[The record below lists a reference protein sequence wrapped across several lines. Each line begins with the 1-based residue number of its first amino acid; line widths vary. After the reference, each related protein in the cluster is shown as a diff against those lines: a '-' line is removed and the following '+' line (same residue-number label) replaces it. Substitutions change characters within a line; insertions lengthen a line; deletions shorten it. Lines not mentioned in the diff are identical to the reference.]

1 MSDQQQDLAQEV
13 HPINIEDELKQ
24 SYMDYAMSVIVGRAL
39 PDVRDGLKPVHR
51 RVLFAMNEL
60 NNDWN
65 KAYKKSARVVGDV
78 IGKYHPHGDSAVYD
92 TIVRMAQTFSLR
104 YPLVDGQGN
113 FGSID
118 GDSAAAMRYTEI
130 RMTKLAHSLLA
141 DLEKETVDFV
151 ENYDGTEH
159 IPTVLP
165 TRAPNLLING
175 SAGIAVGMATNIPPH
190 NMREVV
196 AGCMALLENP
206 ELEVDDLI
214 RYIPGPDFPTGAIIT
229 GRAGIIQAYR
239 TGRGRIYVRAKAEV
253 VTDEAKGKDTIIIH
267 EIPYQLNKARL
278 LERIAELVKEKK
290 IEGIT
295 ELRDESDK
303 DGLRV
308 VIELRRGEVG
318 DVVLNNLYAQTQ
330 LQSVVGINM
339 VALVDGQPKVLN
351 LKEIIEAFLRHRR
364 EVVTRRTLFLLRK
377 ARERGHVLE
386 GLAVALAN
394 IDEIIELI
402 KTSPT
407 AADARERLVAAAW
420 APGDVSAM
428 LERAGEAACRPE
440 DLEGDFGLIDGKYH
454 LSPAQAQAILD
465 LRLNRLTG
473 LEHEKL
479 LQEYADKVA
488 EIADLLDILGD
499 PDRLRSVIREE
510 LEELVADFG
519 DERLTEITDSAHDL
533 TVEDLITEEDRVV
546 TISHQGYA
554 KTQSLT
560 DYQAQR
566 RGGTGR
572 SATAVKDEDFVEH
585 LLIASTHATVLC
597 FSNMGKVYWLK
608 VFHIPLASRNARG
621 RPMVNLL
628 PLDENERIT
637 SILPIEGYD
646 EDQFIFMATANGTV
660 KKTAATQ
667 FARQRSVGLRA
678 IELDEDDVLIGTAIT
693 DGNSDIMLFSS
704 EGKATRFNENQ
715 VRAMGRTARGVR
727 GINLADGHKLI
738 SLIVP
743 KEGGRIL
750 TVTENGYGKRTENA
764 EFPAKGRGGK
774 GVIAMSTSA
783 RNGSLVGAV
792 QVWDTDEMMLIS
804 NQGTAVRTRV
814 EEVSLLGRNTQG
826 VRVIRTRD
834 GEALVSVSRIVE
846 DVDAA
851 EPAQPVVNEATEAN
865 ADVGDTHES
874 TGTESTATD
883 NPTGGDDTATQD

>member
-141 DLEKETVDFV
+141 DLEKETVDFA
-151 ENYDGTEH
+151 ENYDGTEY

-499 PDRLRSVIREE
+499 PDRLRAVIREE

-678 IELDEDDVLIGTAIT
+678 IELDEDDVLVGTAIT

-704 EGKATRFNENQ
+704 EGKATRFNESQ

-727 GINLADGHKLI
+727 GINLANGHKLI

-846 DVDAA
+846 DDDAA
-851 EPAQPVVNEATEAN
+851 EPAQPVVNEATEAS
-865 ADVGDTHES
+865 AEQDDAPES
-874 TGTESTATD
+874 TGTESSATD
-883 NPTGGDDTATQD
+883 NASGGDDTETLD

>member
-1 MSDQQQDLAQEV
+1 
-13 HPINIEDELKQ
+13 
-24 SYMDYAMSVIVGRAL
+24 
-39 PDVRDGLKPVHR
+39 
-51 RVLFAMNEL
+51 
-60 NNDWN
+60 
-65 KAYKKSARVVGDV
+65 
-78 IGKYHPHGDSAVYD
+78 
-92 TIVRMAQTFSLR
+92 
-104 YPLVDGQGN
+104 
-113 FGSID
+113 
-118 GDSAAAMRYTEI
+118 
-130 RMTKLAHSLLA
+130 
-141 DLEKETVDFV
+141 
-151 ENYDGTEH
+151 
-159 IPTVLP
+159 
-165 TRAPNLLING
+165 
-175 SAGIAVGMATNIPPH
+175 
-190 NMREVV
+190 
-196 AGCMALLENP
+196 
-206 ELEVDDLI
+206 
-214 RYIPGPDFPTGAIIT
+214 
-229 GRAGIIQAYR
+229 
-239 TGRGRIYVRAKAEV
+239 
-253 VTDEAKGKDTIIIH
+253 
-267 EIPYQLNKARL
+267 
-278 LERIAELVKEKK
+278 
-290 IEGIT
+290 
-295 ELRDESDK
+295 
-303 DGLRV
+303 V

-330 LQSVVGINM
+330 LQAVVGINM
-339 VALVDGQPKVLN
+339 VALVDGQPKLLN
-351 LKEIIEAFLRHRR
+351 LKEIIEAFVRHRR

-394 IDEIIELI
+394 IDAIIELI

-407 AADARERLVAAAW
+407 AADARERLVASAW
-420 APGDVSAM
+420 VPGDVTAM
-428 LERAGEAACRPE
+428 LERAGDAACRPE
-440 DLEGDFGLIDGKYH
+440 GLEGDFGLIEGQYH
-454 LSPAQAQAILD
+454 LSPAQAQAILE

-488 EIADLLDILGD
+488 EIADLLEILGD
-499 PDRLRSVIREE
+499 PDRLRTVIRAE
-510 LEELVADFG
+510 LEELVEDFG

-597 FSNMGKVYWLK
+597 FSNLGKVYWLK

-628 PLDENERIT
+628 PLDEGERIT

-646 EDQFIFMATANGTV
+646 EDQYVFMATENGTV

-678 IELDEDDVLIGTAIT
+678 IELDEGDVLIGTAIT
-693 DGNSDIMLFSS
+693 DGESDIMLFSS
-704 EGKATRFNENQ
+704 EGKATRFNESQ

-727 GINLADGHKLI
+727 GINLAAGHKLI

-743 KEGGRIL
+743 KVSGRIL
-750 TVTENGYGKRTENA
+750 TVTENGYGKRTEND

-774 GVIAMSTSA
+774 GVIAMSTSD

-792 QVWDTDEMMLIS
+792 QVWDGDEMMLIS

-814 EEVSLLGRNTQG
+814 DEVSLLGRNTQG

-834 GEALVSVSRIVE
+834 GEALVSVSRIAE
-846 DVDAA
+846 DDVVA
-851 EPAQPVVNEATEAN
+851 EPAESVV
-865 ADVGDTHES
+865 ADAES
-874 TGTESTATD
+874 VVADEDSID
-883 NPTGGDDTATQD
+883 NGSDETQE

>member
-1 MSDQQQDLAQEV
+1 
-13 HPINIEDELKQ
+13 
-24 SYMDYAMSVIVGRAL
+24 
-39 PDVRDGLKPVHR
+39 
-51 RVLFAMNEL
+51 
-60 NNDWN
+60 
-65 KAYKKSARVVGDV
+65 VGDV

-130 RMTKLAHSLLA
+130 RMAKLAHSLLA
-141 DLEKETVDFV
+141 DLEKETVDFA

-159 IPTVLP
+159 IPVVLP

-196 AGCMALLENP
+196 AGCLAVLENP
-206 ELEVDDLI
+206 EISIDELI

-253 VTDEAKGKDTIIIH
+253 ITDDSKGKDTIIIH
-267 EIPYQLNKARL
+267 EIPYQLNKSKL

-330 LQSVVGINM
+330 LQAVVGINM
-339 VALVDGQPKVLN
+339 VALVDGQPKLLN
-351 LKEIIEAFLRHRR
+351 LKEIIEAFVRHRR

-394 IDEIIELI
+394 IDAIIELI

-407 AADARERLVAAAW
+407 AADARERLVASAW
-420 APGDVSAM
+420 APGDVTAM
-428 LERAGEAACRPE
+428 LERAGDAACRPE
-440 DLEGDFGLIDGKYH
+440 GLEGDFGLIEGQYH
-454 LSPAQAQAILD
+454 LSPAQAQAILE

-488 EIADLLDILGD
+488 EIADLLEILGD
-499 PDRLRSVIREE
+499 PDRLRTVIRAE
-510 LEELVADFG
+510 LEELVEDFG

-597 FSNMGKVYWLK
+597 FSNLGKVYWLK

-628 PLDENERIT
+628 PLDEGERIT

-646 EDQFIFMATANGTV
+646 EDQYVFMATENGTV

-678 IELDEDDVLIGTAIT
+678 IELDEGDVLIGTAIT
-693 DGNSDIMLFSS
+693 DGESDIMLFSS
-704 EGKATRFNENQ
+704 EGKATRFNESQ

-727 GINLADGHKLI
+727 GINLAAGHKLI

-743 KEGGRIL
+743 KVSGRIL
-750 TVTENGYGKRTENA
+750 TVTENGYGKRTEND

-774 GVIAMSTSA
+774 GVIAMSTSD

-792 QVWDTDEMMLIS
+792 QVWDGDEMMLIS

-814 EEVSLLGRNTQG
+814 DEVSLLGRNTQG

-834 GEALVSVSRIVE
+834 GEALVSVSRIAE
-846 DVDAA
+846 DDVVA
-851 EPAQPVVNEATEAN
+851 EPAESVV
-865 ADVGDTHES
+865 ADAESVVADTVPEDS
-874 TGTESTATD
+874 ID
-883 NPTGGDDTATQD
+883 NGSDETQE

>member
-1 MSDQQQDLAQEV
+1 MSDQQQDLAKEV
-13 HPINIEDELKQ
+13 YPINIEDELKQ
-24 SYMDYAMSVIVGRAL
+24 SYMEYAMSVIVGRAL

-130 RMTKLAHSLLA
+130 RMAKLAHSLLA
-141 DLEKETVDFV
+141 DLEKDTVDFA

-159 IPTVLP
+159 IPVVLP

-196 AGCMALLENP
+196 AGCLAVLENP
-206 ELEVDDLI
+206 EISIDELI
-214 RYIPGPDFPTGAIIT
+214 RYIPGPDFPTAGIIT

-253 VTDEAKGKDTIIIH
+253 ITDDSKGKDTIIIH
-267 EIPYQLNKARL
+267 EIPYQLNKSKL

-330 LQSVVGINM
+330 LQAVVGINM
-339 VALVDGQPKVLN
+339 VALVDGQPKLLN
-351 LKEIIEAFLRHRR
+351 LKEIIEAFVRHRR

-394 IDEIIELI
+394 IDAIIELI

-407 AADARERLVAAAW
+407 AADARERLVASAW
-420 APGDVSAM
+420 TPGDVTAM
-428 LERAGEAACRPE
+428 LERAGDAACRPE
-440 DLEGDFGLIDGKYH
+440 DLEGDFGLIEGEYH
-454 LSPAQAQAILD
+454 LSPAQAQAILE

-499 PDRLRSVIREE
+499 PDRLRTVIRAE
-510 LEELVADFG
+510 LEELVEDFG

-597 FSNMGKVYWLK
+597 FSNLGKVYWLK

-628 PLDENERIT
+628 PLDEGERIT

-646 EDQFIFMATANGTV
+646 EDQYVFMATENGTV

-678 IELDEDDVLIGTAIT
+678 IELDEGDVLIGTAIT
-693 DGNSDIMLFSS
+693 DGESDIMLFSS
-704 EGKATRFNENQ
+704 EGKATRFNESQ

-727 GINLADGHKLI
+727 GINLAAGHKLI

-743 KEGGRIL
+743 KVAGRIL
-750 TVTENGYGKRTENA
+750 TVTEHGYGKRTEND

-774 GVIAMSTSA
+774 GVIAMSTSD

-792 QVWDTDEMMLIS
+792 QVWDGDEMMLIS

-814 EEVSLLGRNTQG
+814 DEVSLLGRNTQG

-834 GEALVSVSRIVE
+834 GEALVSVSRIAE
-846 DVDAA
+846 DDIVA
-851 EPAQPVVNEATEAN
+851 EPAEAVVADPVAEDSVDSGSDE
-865 ADVGDTHES
+865 
-874 TGTESTATD
+874 
-883 NPTGGDDTATQD
+883 TQE